1 MSQISSLDEEGEDAG
16 DDADD
21 KYDGDANCDYEL
33 IMIINYSNL
42 SSNCQL

>member
-1 MSQISSLDEEGEDAG
+1 MSQISSLDDNG
-16 DDADD
+16 DDDND
-21 KYDGDANCDYEL
+21 KYYGDANCDYDQDYEL

>member
-1 MSQISSLDEEGEDAG
+1 MSQISSLD

-21 KYDGDANCDYEL
+21 KYDGDAKCDYDQDYEL
-33 IMIINYSNL
+33 IMIINHSNL